1 MILQAATYDLNWY
14 TLGAF
19 LAYFLV
25 ILGLGIYS
33 SRYSGKGLSAYF
45 LAGRSM
51 SRFTVAVSA
60 VVSGRSSWLVI
71 GFTGIAYTQGVDA
84 LWYGVGYTVIE
95 FFLFLYYAPK
105 LRAYSERHNCI
116 TLPDYYAAR
125 FEDRNGLLRG
135 LIVAIFLI
143 FMVSYVSAQF
153 VAGGKAFAS
162 SFGLTQDQ
170 GIYLSA
176 GIILLYTI
184 LGGFMAVSL
193 TDVFQGFFL
202 VAGLIGLSVYGILE
216 QGGLNEVSAQLSQME
231 GNYLSAFD
239 LSTLSFLGAIGLGLG
254 SPGNPHI
261 LIRYMSIKDP
271 GQFRWTAVVGTIF
284 NILMAGGALMVG
296 LVGRVYFPEVS
307 ALPAEDAEK
316 VYPELGQLL
325 SHPIFFGLLL
335 ASIFS
340 AIMST
345 ADSQLLVAASSLVRD
360 IYQRLWKQ
368 GAELPQQQL
377 VLMSRAAVALLTV
390 IAVYLSIQAQALVFW
405 LVLFAWAGLG
415 AALGSTSILALF
427 WKKTTKA
434 GVIAGLLV
442 GTGTVIAWNNI
453 PLLKDTIYELI
464 PAFFLAL
471 AVTAGLSLLTRS
483 GRVSA

>member
-1 MILQAATYDLNWY
+1 
-14 TLGAF
+14 
-19 LAYFLV
+19 
-25 ILGLGIYS
+25 
-33 SRYSGKGLSAYF
+33 
-45 LAGRSM
+45 
-51 SRFTVAVSA
+51 
-60 VVSGRSSWLVI
+60 
-71 GFTGIAYTQGVDA
+71 
-84 LWYGVGYTVIE
+84 
-95 FFLFLYYAPK
+95 
-105 LRAYSERHNCI
+105 
-116 TLPDYYAAR
+116 
-125 FEDRNGLLRG
+125 
-135 LIVAIFLI
+135 
-143 FMVSYVSAQF
+143 
-153 VAGGKAFAS
+153 
-162 SFGLTQDQ
+162 
-170 GIYLSA
+170 
-176 GIILLYTI
+176 
-184 LGGFMAVSL
+184 
-193 TDVFQGFFL
+193 
-202 VAGLIGLSVYGILE
+202 
-216 QGGLNEVSAQLSQME
+216 
-231 GNYLSAFD
+231 
-239 LSTLSFLGAIGLGLG
+239 
-254 SPGNPHI
+254 
-261 LIRYMSIKDP
+261 
-271 GQFRWTAVVGTIF
+271 
-284 NILMAGGALMVG
+284 MVG

-307 ALPAEDAEK
+307 ALPAEDSEK